1 MTMLVMSWILGI
13 CTGKKVGAYLSDIS
27 GAFDR
32 VFKIYLL
39 AKLHAAGAGTT
50 YLNFLDAYL
59 APRKGKVVV
68 QGEASDIFVIEDSI
82 FQGTVLGPALWNVFF
97 ADVAI
102 PAGIT
107 GGNEAMFADDLN
119 VFQLFD
125 RKMPTDNILDK
136 LSKCREK
143 VHGWGRTNR
152 VKFDAKKEH
161 LAIIHPDANVL
172 HGDGFRLLGCFMDLD
187 LRMRTAVDQLLAKIR
202 PKSKAILRTRGY
214 YSVPELLQQYKT
226 HIWGLVECN
235 AGAFFHVVSSL
246 LLKIAQVQDNF
257 LHKLNLSNSE
267 AFLKFNFAPTILRRN
282 IGILGFL
289 HKRVLGLSHPSIEK
303 LLPWYSQ
310 RFDESRGLGHNK
322 QLYGHSVEIS
332 HQRSLFNRSIF
343 AMVDIYNNLPQEI
356 VDASNVKLF
365 QSLLTK
371 IAKERCLRGDPD
383 WTMSFH
389 RREGPDLNGP
399 PIA

>member
-1 MTMLVMSWILGI
+1 M
-13 CTGKKVGAYLSDIS
+13 
-27 GAFDR
+27 
-32 VFKIYLL
+32 
-39 AKLHAAGAGTT
+39 AKLYAAGVGTT

-68 QGEASDIFVIEDSI
+68 QGEASDIRVIEDSI
-82 FQGTVLGPALWNVFF
+82 FQGTVLEPALWNVFF

-102 PAGIT
+102 TAGIT

-152 VKFDAKKEH
+152 LKFDAKKEH

-214 YSVPELLQQYKT
+214 YLSLI
-226 HIWGLVECN
+226 HI
-235 AGAFFHVVSSL
+235 
-246 LLKIAQVQDNF
+246 
-257 LHKLNLSNSE
+257 
-267 AFLKFNFAPTILRRN
+267 
-282 IGILGFL
+282 
-289 HKRVLGLSHPSIEK
+289 
-303 LLPWYSQ
+303 
-310 RFDESRGLGHNK
+310 
-322 QLYGHSVEIS
+322 
-332 HQRSLFNRSIF
+332 
-343 AMVDIYNNLPQEI
+343 
-356 VDASNVKLF
+356 
-365 QSLLTK
+365 
-371 IAKERCLRGDPD
+371 
-383 WTMSFH
+383 
-389 RREGPDLNGP
+389 
-399 PIA
+399 